1 MMLKRPTTQRFEARK
16 LAIVTSAV
24 DVLNR
29 KGIRGMTLG
38 DVAAT
43 LDLVPTAVIYYFKSK
58 EELAQACFLRAIERY
73 NDLLNIAETGDTVLE
88 RLRRLIEAYIAFK
101 SDVVA
106 GNAEDIAVFNDVRA
120 LNADMVNA
128 AYIAMYLRARSLLV
142 GPETQ
147 RWSRLELNARTHL
160 LISEIFW
167 IVAWIYRHDPE
178 HYPRI
183 ANRMASMIAAGIA
196 APGTDWSPA
205 ALPSPAS
212 EGAAAANE
220 LFLRAATELINEEG
234 YVGASVEKI
243 SARLNV
249 SKGSFYH
256 HHETK
261 EELVIACFERT
272 FEVMR
277 TLIRRAEEV
286 GGSGYQVLAN
296 AAAALVEYQMS
307 GSARLLRA
315 SAITSTPESIQP
327 QLLGEFDRISL
338 RLASLISDG
347 IADGSLRPVDTN
359 VAAQTLTGMIN
370 AASELHH
377 WARGITAITAANAY
391 VRPFFEGFLSP
402 SDYS

>member
-1 MMLKRPTTQRFEARK
+1 MLKRPTTQRFEARK

-38 DVAAT
+38 EVAAT

-58 EELAQACFLRAIERY
+58 EELAQACFLRAIERF
-73 NDLLNIAETGDTVLE
+73 NELLSIAETGDTVLE
-88 RLRRLIEAYIAFK
+88 RLRRLIAGFISFK
-101 SDVVA
+101 SAVVA

-120 LNADMVNA
+120 LNSAPVNE
-128 AYIAMYLRARSLLV
+128 AYIAMYLRVRSLLV
-142 GPETQ
+142 GPETK
-147 RWSRLELNARTHL
+147 RWTRLELNARTHL

-167 IVAWIYRHDPE
+167 VVAWIYRHDPE

-183 ANRMASMIAAGIA
+183 AERMASMIAAGIA
-196 APGTDWSPA
+196 APGIQWSPST
-205 ALPSPAS
+205 LPSPAS
-212 EGAAAANE
+212 EDAPAAHE

-272 FEVMR
+272 FEVVR

-307 GSARLLRA
+307 GHTRLLRA
-315 SAITSTPESIQP
+315 SALTSAPEAIQP

-347 IADGSLRPVDTN
+347 IADSSLRPVEPN
-359 VAAQTLTGMIN
+359 IAAQRLTGMIN

-377 WARGITAITAANAY
+377 WARNVTAATAANSY
-391 VRPFFEGFLSP
+391 VRPFFEGFLP
-402 SDYS
+402 SGES